1 MGKDQKRERAPVKS
15 RAWSCSE
22 LVESHKELVAA
33 KLEREDDDELHQGGT
48 LHGMF
53 RVCARHMKR
62 SLQS

>member
-33 KLEREDDDELHQGGT
+33 KLEREDDDELQQKIKVGHSMACSVFAPGI
-48 LHGMF
+48 
-53 RVCARHMKR
+53 
-62 SLQS
+62 